1 MGKENENEQFYKNK
15 IIEMIKKME
24 NIYFLRAIYVFIESL
39 TEQKKKAKGII
50 AYPLALF
57 LIFRNRINQCF

>member
-57 LIFRNRINQCF
+57 LILGNRINQCF

>member
-39 TEQKKKAKGII
+39 TEQKKKAKVII
-50 AYPLALF
+50 SYPLALF
-57 LIFRNRINQCF
+57 LIL

>member
-15 IIEMIKKME
+15 IIEMIKNME

-39 TEQKKKAKGII
+39 TEQKKKAKGMI

-57 LIFRNRINQCF
+57 

>member
-50 AYPLALF
+50 SYPLALF
-57 LIFRNRINQCF
+57 LIIGNRINQCF